1 MSFLTKL
8 GLLLCTLGLLSAC
21 GDEPPPPK
29 VVPKT
34 VQAPPPPNVIDTIK
48 TRGKLLVGVKRVQT
62 MLNSLNANQEII
74 GLEADL
80 AKLFTDSFLSN
91 KNKVDIALVL
101 PQAMSNMLLG
111 RTVDLLIASLTRQEL
126 DELKNMKVIPL
137 PSNMREVTEESD
149 AAQNYV
155 ILVRPEDQALIE
167 QLNKFVARIQES
179 GEYAKL
185 YDLWVIKPKA
195 REATAVS
202 NEHSE
207 EPATTSQPTQ
217 EGVVLPRPERSN
229 R

>member
-1 MSFLTKL
+1 MSSLKKI

-34 VQAPPPPNVIDTIK
+34 VQAPPPPNVMETIK
-48 TRGKLLVGVKRVQT
+48 ARGKLLVGVKRVQT
-62 MLNSLNANQEII
+62 MLNTLNARQEIV

-91 KNKVDIALVL
+91 KNKVDLKLVL

-111 RTVDLLIASLTRQEL
+111 RTVDFLIASLTRQEL
-126 DELKNMKVIPL
+126 DELKGMQVIPL
-137 PSNMREVTEESD
+137 PSNMREVSEESD
-149 AAQNYV
+149 AALNYV

-167 QLNKFVARIQES
+167 QLNKFVSRIRDS

-195 REATAVS
+195 REAATIS
-202 NEHSE
+202 NERAE
-207 EPATTSQPTQ
+207 QPTTQEPVQ

-229 R
+229 N

>member
-1 MSFLTKL
+1 
-8 GLLLCTLGLLSAC
+8 
-21 GDEPPPPK
+21 
-29 VVPKT
+29 
-34 VQAPPPPNVIDTIK
+34 
-48 TRGKLLVGVKRVQT
+48 
-62 MLNSLNANQEII
+62 
-74 GLEADL
+74 
-80 AKLFTDSFLSN
+80 
-91 KNKVDIALVL
+91 
-101 PQAMSNMLLG
+101 
-111 RTVDLLIASLTRQEL
+111 
-126 DELKNMKVIPL
+126 
-137 PSNMREVTEESD
+137 MREVTEESD

>member
-1 MSFLTKL
+1 MSSLKKI
-8 GLLLCTLGLLSAC
+8 GLLLCTLSLLSAC

-34 VQAPPPPNVIDTIK
+34 VQAPPPPNVMETIK
-48 TRGKLLVGVKRVQT
+48 ARGKLLVGVKRVQT
-62 MLNSLNANQEII
+62 MLNTLNTHQEIV

-91 KNKVDIALVL
+91 KNKVDLTLVL
-101 PQAMSNMLLG
+101 PQSLSNILLG
-111 RTVDLLIASLTRQEL
+111 RTVDFLIASLTRQEL
-126 DELKNMKVIPL
+126 DELKGIQVIPL
-137 PSNMREVTEESD
+137 PSNMREVSEESD
-149 AAQNYV
+149 ATLNYV

-167 QLNKFVARIQES
+167 QLNKFVSRIRDS

-195 REATAVS
+195 REAATIS
-202 NEHSE
+202 TERTE
-207 EPATTSQPTQ
+207 QPATQEPVQ

-229 R
+229 H